1 MRRMVAVIVGLA
13 CAVSQAGVVVTLD
26 AVPTTPESKPRWR
39 DVAGNTYS
47 ETFRQSFRYEDAVA
61 TVDYETIGSTF
72 TARFVADGLKP
83 CFAYQLKFQAGHDSP
98 GMEQLGSMGRWW
110 WEGGPLNVSDASYEA
125 NRDNP
130 AISSFLVFDYAV
142 SDEHGH
148 IEKDIF
154 IDSTYHVLWRYG
166 VSGVP
171 GVMLPGPNDGY
182 LIETL
187 VDPTV
192 EPGGA
197 YDLDYAPDTIF
208 VFGEYEH
215 TAGNVRPLPGELVM
229 SEGAYE
235 LTFLVTE
242 ESFHSYDELGG
253 FWQHALIGPPDQHI
267 RFTIAPDLIP
277 EPATLTLLAVALTAI
292 LARRPRP
299 RR

>member
-1 MRRMVAVIVGLA
+1 MRCMVAIVAGLV
-13 CAVSQAGVVVTLD
+13 CAAAQAGVVVTLD
-26 AVPTTPESKPRWR
+26 AVPTTPESEPRWR
-39 DVAGNTYS
+39 DVAENTYS
-47 ETFRQSFRYEDAVA
+47 EAFRQSFRYEDAVA
-61 TVDYETIGSTF
+61 TVDYETVGSTF

-83 CFAYQLKFQAGHDSP
+83 FFAYQLKFIAAHDSP
-98 GMEQLGSMGRWW
+98 GMERLGYLGRWW
-110 WEGGPLNVSDASYEA
+110 WEGHQLNVSDAEYEA
-125 NRDNP
+125 NKDDP

-142 SDEHGH
+142 SDADGH
-148 IEKDIF
+148 IEKDIS

-166 VSGVP
+166 ISGVP
-171 GVMLPGPNDGY
+171 GVDLPGPNDGY
-182 LIETL
+182 SIETL

-197 YDLDYAPDTIF
+197 YDFDYGPDAIF

-253 FWQHALIGPPDQHI
+253 SWQHALVGPTDQPI
-267 RFTIAPDLIP
+267 RFTIASELIP
-277 EPATLTLLAVALTAI
+277 EPATLSLLLIGLLAL
-292 LARRPRP
+292 RRR
-299 RR
+299 